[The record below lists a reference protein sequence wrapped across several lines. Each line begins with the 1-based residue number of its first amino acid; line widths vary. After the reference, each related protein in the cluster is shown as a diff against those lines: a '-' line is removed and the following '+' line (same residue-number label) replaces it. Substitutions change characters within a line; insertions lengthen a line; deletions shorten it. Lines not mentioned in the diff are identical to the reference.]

1 MEEIKNAFYE
11 VMYKYQKSFSEEGV
25 MENLRE
31 WAEAKSELM
40 NLLRLHPDWNEE
52 AKAVV
57 IEFKEGRGIERDV
70 VKRDRVLYD

>member
-1 MEEIKNAFYE
+1 MERIKNAFYE

-25 MENLRE
+25 MENLNQ
-31 WAEAKSELM
+31 WAEAKSDLI

-57 IEFKEGRGIERDV
+57 I
-70 VKRDRVLYD
+70 